1 MDNMD
6 YLKEIKDTEK
16 KAEEIIFAARTLREE
31 KEKQAVA
38 EAEKIIEKA
47 IEEGELLYKA
57 SVNEAKAKGDELL
70 SEAGK
75 KAIKEADLMGK
86 QAAVNFDAAVKS
98 VAEGIV
104 NICVDR

>member
-1 MDNMD
+1 MDKLD
-6 YLKEIKDTEK
+6 YLKEINETEK
-16 KAEEIIFAARTLREE
+16 KAEEIISKARTLREE

-38 EAEKIIEKA
+38 EAEKIVEKA
-47 IEEGELLYKA
+47 TKEGELSYKA
-57 SVNEAKAKGDELL
+57 SVNEAKARGDELL

-75 KAIKEADLMGK
+75 KALEEADMMGK

-104 NICVDR
+104 KICVDR